1 MWRCTINRKTSPLN
15 SPYTEITDEWLRET
29 PTKTNLKNALV
40 ADIDADGIIYKSIME
55 YVQLL
60 NEKSADITLSLA
72 SVCSCKV
79 TARVKAQNSIEFKIQ
94 NYKTERHEFG
104 KIPINKCINDL
115 FGVRIFLREPLT
127 FDEVYSFIEDRV
139 LSGLDVANYILSKI
153 RCTHL
158 SLEKL
163 VYYAYADYLCEHS
176 ERLFEDHIYAFRHGP
191 VINSVYETFKR
202 SGSQYVKPFEFG
214 DDSDIR
220 TGVKEL
226 PARSR
231 ILFAK
236 EGTEKLSSI
245 DRTIAK
251 YGKYSAGALVD
262 LTHRAGTP
270 WSYVDSSVAYQ
281 EISDNLIM
289 AYHHVESV

>member
-1 MWRCTINRKTSPLN
+1 MIKHYIIMSSSYTDGSRVALDITEDCFLN
-15 SPYTEITDEWLRET
+15 SKAIAEMIEEIR
-29 PTKTNLKNALV
+29 KNCGKDV
-40 ADIDADGIIYKSIME
+40 P
-55 YVQLL
+55 
-60 NEKSADITLSLA
+60 LS
-72 SVCSCKV
+72 
-79 TARVKAQNSIEFKIQ
+79 T
-94 NYKTERHEFG
+94 H
-104 KIPINKCINDL
+104 
-115 FGVRIFLREPLT
+115 
-127 FDEVYSFIEDRV
+127 FIETESASWDSV
-139 LSGLDVANYILSKI
+139 VAY
-153 RCTHL
+153 
-158 SLEKL
+158 
-163 VYYAYADYLCEHS
+163 DPF
-176 ERLFEDHIYAFRHGP
+176 FE
-191 VINSVYETFKR
+191 
-202 SGSQYVKPFEFG
+202 EFG